1 MEHWRNPVERIC
13 VKRLCDR
20 DFSVS
25 RRRQGPRSNPQAF
38 TLVYFWARLGSLPNV
53 GLRARPAVLPS
64 FPGCSLAC
72 VMPFDSPHWTLV
84 ESIVWIATRDERRV
98 DALTLI
104 GRNSL
109 MLLYTDEMG
118 SATLSGKEG
127 RKARTE
133 LINAL
138 GASKF
143 VATGI
148 VLAAAAPARK
158 EIPSFD
164 WPNIRLSE
172 TRHFNRM
179 AWEWNMRMV
188 DEAYIIAELKI
199 AGQIVRA
206 WRDVRVS
213 RTAVLS
219 EWPRAERTVQA
230 LSADTDVQAVQPTS
244 ARTTLA
250 VQATSPGA
258 ITTVQAEQGRQAAA
272 DQNRIAASDAGKE
285 DLSQANQQQAGASNR
300 LPFSVAVDSMVPDV
314 EGSGSA
320 TSVPE
325 ERYPSVRVRKNQL
338 NSLMRDIHANQIP
351 TPTELANIL
360 KTGRTS
366 DREKAKCSRWI
377 KERLQ
382 WPLTKSKNDTG
393 DKDVRNLLHSIEQAG
408 GLVNYVGKL
417 SCS

>member
-1 MEHWRNPVERIC
+1 MFHGWFHVEHWRNSVERIC
-13 VKRLCDR
+13 VKQLCDH
-20 DFSVS
+20 DFLVS
-25 RRRQGPRSNPQAF
+25 RRRQGATFESTGLHASILLG
-38 TLVYFWARLGSLPNV
+38 TAGSLPNV
-53 GLRARPAVLPS
+53 GLRAPAVLPNS
-64 FPGCSLAC
+64 PVCSLAC
-72 VMPFDSPHWTLV
+72 VMPFDSPLWTLV

-109 MLLYTDEMG
+109 MLLYTDKKG

-148 VLAAAAPARK
+148 VLAEAAAARK

-172 TRHFNRM
+172 ARHFNRV
-179 AWEWNMRMV
+179 AWQCNMRMV
-188 DEAYIIAELKI
+188 DEAYIVAELKI
-199 AGQIVRA
+199 AGQIVRE

-230 LSADTDVQAVQPTS
+230 LSADADVLAVQPTS

-250 VQATSPGA
+250 VQATSPDA
-258 ITTVQAEQGRQAAA
+258 IATAQIKQGRQAAA
-272 DQNRIAASDAGKE
+272 DQTRIAASDVAKE
-285 DLSQANQQQAGASNR
+285 DPSQANQQQAGASNR
-300 LPFSVAVDSMVPDV
+300 PPLSMAVDCMVPDT
-314 EGSGSA
+314 EGPASA
-320 TSVPE
+320 NSVPE
-325 ERYPSVRVRKNQL
+325 TEKRYPSVGVRR
-338 NSLMRDIHANQIP
+338 NSTRFFNA
-351 TPTELANIL
+351 
-360 KTGRTS
+360 
-366 DREKAKCSRWI
+366 
-377 KERLQ
+377 
-382 WPLTKSKNDTG
+382 
-393 DKDVRNLLHSIEQAG
+393 
-408 GLVNYVGKL
+408 
-417 SCS
+417 

>member
-1 MEHWRNPVERIC
+1 
-13 VKRLCDR
+13 
-20 DFSVS
+20 
-25 RRRQGPRSNPQAF
+25 
-38 TLVYFWARLGSLPNV
+38 
-53 GLRARPAVLPS
+53 
-64 FPGCSLAC
+64 
-72 VMPFDSPHWTLV
+72 
-84 ESIVWIATRDERRV
+84 
-98 DALTLI
+98 
-104 GRNSL
+104 

-158 EIPSFD
+158 EIPNFD

-172 TRHFNRM
+172 SRHFNRV
-179 AWEWNMRMV
+179 AWQCNMRMV
-188 DEAYIIAELKI
+188 DEAYIVAELKI
-199 AGQIVRA
+199 AGQIVRE
-206 WRDVRVS
+206 WRDIRVS

-230 LSADTDVQAVQPTS
+230 LSADADVLAVQPTS
-244 ARTTLA
+244 VRTTLA

-258 ITTVQAEQGRQAAA
+258 ITTAQIKQGRQAAA

-320 TSVPE
+320 TSVHGKTL
-325 ERYPSVRVRKNQL
+325 SVRPRTEE
-338 NSLMRDIHANQIP
+338 STRIH
-351 TPTELANIL
+351 
-360 KTGRTS
+360 
-366 DREKAKCSRWI
+366 
-377 KERLQ
+377 
-382 WPLTKSKNDTG
+382 
-393 DKDVRNLLHSIEQAG
+393 
-408 GLVNYVGKL
+408 
-417 SCS
+417 

>member
-1 MEHWRNPVERIC
+1 M
-13 VKRLCDR
+13 
-20 DFSVS
+20 
-25 RRRQGPRSNPQAF
+25 
-38 TLVYFWARLGSLPNV
+38 
-53 GLRARPAVLPS
+53 
-64 FPGCSLAC
+64 
-72 VMPFDSPHWTLV
+72 
-84 ESIVWIATRDERRV
+84 

-188 DEAYIIAELKI
+188 DEAQIIAELKI
-199 AGQIVRA
+199 ACQTLRE

-230 LSADTDVQAVQPTS
+230 LSADADVQAVQPIS

-250 VQATSPGA
+250 VQATSPGQA
-258 ITTVQAEQGRQAAA
+258 TVQAEQGRQAAA
-272 DQNRIAASDAGKE
+272 DQNRIAASDAGKRIYRKPI
-285 DLSQANQQQAGASNR
+285 SSKPAR
-300 LPFSVAVDSMVPDV
+300 LT
-314 EGSGSA
+314 GC
-320 TSVPE
+320 
-325 ERYPSVRVRKNQL
+325 PSL
-338 NSLMRDIHANQIP
+338 
-351 TPTELANIL
+351 
-360 KTGRTS
+360 
-366 DREKAKCSRWI
+366 
-377 KERLQ
+377 
-382 WPLTKSKNDTG
+382 WP
-393 DKDVRNLLHSIEQAG
+393 
-408 GLVNYVGKL
+408 
-417 SCS
+417 